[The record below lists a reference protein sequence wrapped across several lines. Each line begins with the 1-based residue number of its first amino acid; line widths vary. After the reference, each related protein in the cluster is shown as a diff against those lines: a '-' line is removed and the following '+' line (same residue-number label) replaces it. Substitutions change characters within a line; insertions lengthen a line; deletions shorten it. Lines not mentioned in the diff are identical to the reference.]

1 MEKFLIISAG
11 AVLGANARYLISDWA
26 ARKFGVRFPYGTFII
41 NLTGSLL
48 IGLFL
53 TLATERF
60 VVDPRLRLFIT
71 IGFLGAYTTFS
82 TYAYESFT
90 LIYQGQWLAGM
101 LNLLGSVLL
110 GVAAVGAGIFLGK
123 LI

>member
-26 ARKFGVRFPYGTFII
+26 ARKLGVGFPYGTFII

>member
-26 ARKFGVRFPYGTFII
+26 ARKLGVGFPYGTFII

-82 TYAYESFT
+82 TYAYESFS

>member
-26 ARKFGVRFPYGTFII
+26 ARKFGVGFPYGTFII

-110 GVAAVGAGIFLGK
+110 GVAAVGASIFLGK

>member
-1 MEKFLIISAG
+1 MDKFLIISAG
-11 AVLGANARYLISDWA
+11 AVLGANARYLISVWA
-26 ARKFGVRFPYGTFII
+26 ARRFGAGFPYGTFII
-41 NLTGSLL
+41 NITGSLL

-82 TYAYESFT
+82 TYAYESFMLMYT
-90 LIYQGQWLAGM
+90 GEWLAGM

>member
-26 ARKFGVRFPYGTFII
+26 ARKLSVGFPYGTFII

>member
-26 ARKFGVRFPYGTFII
+26 ARKLGVGFPYGTFII

-82 TYAYESFT
+82 TYAYESFS

-101 LNLLGSVLL
+101 LNLMGSVLL